1 MFYSNSFDNPCIP
14 IKILQ
19 DLIHFYL
26 VVSVAVIVFD
36 CRLDLRTGPVRL
48 RSKRRRA
55 DPLRTSRHR
64 IQDGR
69 HPTNNQQRRPQLV
82 AGEEGRVRRH
92 RRTHTFP
99 RASGVEDR
107 LPGHRK
113 FQKRSRLPK
122 LCLLQT
128 YALPMFP
135 ISLCFTKC
143 TVANEK
149 GRQRHSTYLGYFSS
163 YHDHMV
169 I

>member
-1 MFYSNSFDNPCIP
+1 MYHIMLYHIIFDNLYIP
-14 IKILQ
+14 IKIFH
-19 DLIHFYL
+19 DSSYIFYV
-26 VVSVAVIVFD
+26 VVSFAVIVFD
-36 CRLDLRTGPVRL
+36 CRLDLRSGPVRL

-69 HPTNNQQRRPQLV
+69 YPTDHQQRRPQLV
-82 AGEEGRVRRH
+82 AGEEGRVGRH

-107 LPGHRK
+107 MPCHRK

-128 YALPMFP
+128 YALHMFHV
-135 ISLCFTKC
+135 SLCFTKC
-143 TVANEK
+143 SAANGK
-149 GRQRHSTYLGYFSS
+149 GKQQHSTHLG
-163 YHDHMV
+163 
-169 I
+169 

>member
-1 MFYSNSFDNPCIP
+1 MFYA
-14 IKILQ
+14 
-19 DLIHFYL
+19 

-36 CRLDLRTGPVRL
+36 CRLDLRSGPVRL

-64 IQDGR
+64 IQDRR

-82 AGEEGRVRRH
+82 AGEEGRVGRH

-128 YALPMFP
+128 CDLYMFP

-143 TVANEK
+143 AASNDK
-149 GRQRHSTYLGYFSS
+149 RQAAVLSRSWLLFSLS
-163 YHDHMV
+163 
-169 I
+169 

>member
-1 MFYSNSFDNPCIP
+1 M
-14 IKILQ
+14 
-19 DLIHFYL
+19 
-26 VVSVAVIVFD
+26 IVFD
-36 CRLDLRTGPVRL
+36 YCLDLRSGPVRL

-64 IQDGR
+64 IQDRR

-82 AGEEGRVRRH
+82 AGEEGRVGRH

-122 LCLLQT
+122 LFLLQT
-128 YALPMFP
+128 YVLHMFS
-135 ISLCFTKC
+135 ISVCFTKC
-143 TVANEK
+143 TTLETK
-149 GRQRHSTYLGYFSS
+149 KTGRSTQPISATFRPLL
-163 YHDHMV
+163 
-169 I
+169 IT

>member
-1 MFYSNSFDNPCIP
+1 MLFYCSFSNAYIL
-14 IKILQ
+14 IKVFQ
-19 DLIHFYL
+19 DFITFYD
-26 VVSVAVIVFD
+26 VVFVVAVIVFD
-36 CRLDLRTGPVRL
+36 CRLDLRSGPVRL
-48 RSKRRRA
+48 RSQRRRA

-64 IQDGR
+64 IQDRR

-82 AGEEGRVRRH
+82 AGEEGRVGRH

-128 YALPMFP
+128 YALHIYVLYF
-135 ISLCFTKC
+135 ILLC
-143 TVANEK
+143 
-149 GRQRHSTYLGYFSS
+149 
-163 YHDHMV
+163 
-169 I
+169 